1 MSRAHLPPQ
10 KLKMPA
16 LWLGGHLSQTSPT
29 GCACHKAEC
38 KEIKTIWNPFW
49 LGWWPDGSYR
59 RTVQK
64 VSTHV
69 IRKIETFIE
78 EDTRYKK
85 HCTQDND
92 ASVPFKVGTLGP
104 HTVIPITISFPITFS
119 WISVMV
125 WNLFPSKGDFSF
137 GKGQKSQGAYSEL
150 SGEWVT
156 WMIWCFFKKLHEP
169 WYISRRVVMMKL
181 PITSCPCLQPSE
193 SSE

>member
-92 ASVPFKVGTLGP
+92 TSVPFKVGTSGP
-104 HTVIPITISFPITFS
+104 TQFSHLSSAAPPYFPEFHG
-119 WISVMV
+119 
-125 WNLFPSKGDFSF
+125 L
-137 GKGQKSQGAYSEL
+137 KS
-150 SGEWVT
+150 
-156 WMIWCFFKKLHEP
+156 
-169 WYISRRVVMMKL
+169 L
-181 PITSCPCLQPSE
+181 PFQR
-193 SSE
+193 